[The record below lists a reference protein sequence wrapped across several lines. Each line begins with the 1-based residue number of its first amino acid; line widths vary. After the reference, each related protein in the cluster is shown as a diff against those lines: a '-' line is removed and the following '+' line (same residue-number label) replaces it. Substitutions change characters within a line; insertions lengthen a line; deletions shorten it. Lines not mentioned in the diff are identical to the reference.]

1 MTYQTPAAPRT
12 QARSSDLTAHRDG
25 RGSLAPIPEMPHACR
40 RQAARRDP
48 GSPGQ
53 RSLPTGLRA
62 LQGHMLPAGDF
73 LHYRRRKPGFTIRA
87 GPPRTANWAPV
98 RTAMRG
104 RVT

>member
-53 RSLPTGLRA
+53 RSLPTGLSA

-73 LHYRRRKPGFTIRA
+73 LHYRRRKPGFTIEPAR
-87 GPPRTANWAPV
+87 
-98 RTAMRG
+98 RG
-104 RVT
+104 RRIGHRCEPPCGGE